1 MGSCAKTEVFAKLN
15 SNLHLLIATPA
26 KVYLFAKQNYL
37 SIHFVTKPPF
47 LAFDERCGPPK
58 WHHKK
63 FNKRAIFTFQMGW
76 KNLRKT
82 TAGEM
87 FNLFLEE
94 GSISKPEPCLNS
106 TAKKG

>member
-15 SNLHLLIATPA
+15 SNLHLLLATPA

-37 SIHFVTKPPF
+37 SIHFVTKQPPF

-87 FNLFLEE
+87 FNLFWRRATA
-94 GSISKPEPCLNS
+94 SLNPS
-106 TAKKG
+106 HA